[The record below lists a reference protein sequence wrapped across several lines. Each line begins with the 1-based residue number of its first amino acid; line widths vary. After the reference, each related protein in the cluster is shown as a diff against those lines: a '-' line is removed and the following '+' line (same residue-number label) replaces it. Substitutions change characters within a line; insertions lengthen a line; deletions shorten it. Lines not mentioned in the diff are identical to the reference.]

1 MAEDVPKTIILSL
14 LIVTVLIS
22 VLGTW
27 TVMDKLN
34 SMKVK
39 YVSEQQPA
47 QGKVMF
53 KFSEPRV
60 RKEASPTTGKVI
72 FKFEQPKE
80 VS

>member
-14 LIVTVLIS
+14 LILTVLIS

-34 SMKVK
+34 SMKVN
-39 YVSEQQPA
+39 YVSQQHPA

-53 KFSEPRV
+53 KFAEPSH
-60 RKEASPTTGKVI
+60 KEASPATGKVV
-72 FKFEQPKE
+72 FKFEEPKE